1 MLSRKGHYKNFK
13 SRKPKVHGENIYT
26 TSLHRRNAAKKN
38 GQLNM
43 HIDHNLCSMA
53 SLANQRTPP

>member
-1 MLSRKGHYKNFK
+1 MYHKYKIITHIKIKKQAHNHMLSRKGNNKNFK

-38 GQLNM
+38 G
-43 HIDHNLCSMA
+43 
-53 SLANQRTPP
+53 

>member
-38 GQLNM
+38 G
-43 HIDHNLCSMA
+43 
-53 SLANQRTPP
+53 